1 MTPSPTNL
9 LPKIFCCRQISRRR
23 FPLKEKGGRCRMVR
37 KAGTMG
43 GHRLPTNRWAPAF
56 GQEAADHLICSYFA
70 TCHWCWKHSNKV
82 LRVACQ
88 AHTFL
93 DLPFFHF
100 WLFVLGDLPSQCAH
114 CCTAH
119 LVFAHNSGFPN
130 CWLKWL
136 LCGCF
141 MFQLIAHSSF
151 TTVVS
156 EIRLVGIEH
165 WSWCYREDLFRTAL
179 TPITTYCQSCQNSF
193 LCALLL
199 TNQHPNPTQCQQ
211 NIWDSKGERVCGTG
225 LVPCC
230 NYPTASSFILNLIE
244 NRLWANKI

>member
-1 MTPSPTNL
+1 
-9 LPKIFCCRQISRRR
+9 
-23 FPLKEKGGRCRMVR
+23 MVR

-165 WSWCYREDLFRTAL
+165 WSWCYREDLFRTAPHPSP
-179 TPITTYCQSCQNSF
+179 PIVRAVKTVSYARYYSPTSIPTQHNVNKIFGIPREREFVAQDWF
-193 LCALLL
+193 LAATILLL
-199 TNQHPNPTQCQQ
+199 P
-211 NIWDSKGERVCGTG
+211 
-225 LVPCC
+225 LL
-230 NYPTASSFILNLIE
+230 F
-244 NRLWANKI
+244 